1 MTAREVNF
9 DGLPGLTHHYAGLS
23 FGNEASTRHR
33 YRVSNPQL
41 AAKQGLKKMKALA
54 DAGYPQA
61 VIPPQERPNVPLLRQ
76 LGFSGSDEQV
86 VARVAQQEPDLL
98 SAVSSASAM
107 WVANAATVC
116 PSADSLD
123 GLVHLTVANLQDK
136 FHRAS
141 EAPTTEAL
149 LQAIFP
155 DRTRF
160 AIHPALP
167 ASAWFGDEGA
177 ANHNRLGG
185 EYGAPGVQ
193 LFVYGRRRGSEEA
206 PRRYPAR
213 QTLEASQ
220 AVARLNQVNPRQ
232 LIFARQHPAAIDTG
246 VFHNDVIAVS
256 NRQVLFC
263 HEQAFADQTA
273 LLQQLAQRVPGFT
286 PLVVPASR
294 VSVAEAV
301 ATYLFNSQLLSRAD
315 GSMALILPQ
324 EAQEHAGVW
333 EYLNELLAG
342 DNPIADLRVFDL
354 RESMANGGGP
364 ACLRLRVITD
374 EELIKLDALANQHGV
389 PLVIDNAYGV
399 PFPGII
405 FSDARPLWNPNIVLC
420 MSLSKLGLPGSRC
433 GIIIANEKI
442 ITAISNMNGIISL
455 APGGIGPAMM
465 CEMIKRQDLLRL
477 SETVIKPFY
486 YQRVQET
493 IAIIRRYLPEERCL
507 IHKPEGAIF
516 LWLWFKD
523 LPISTELLYQRLKK
537 RGVLMVPGDY
547 FFPGLDKPWPHT
559 HQCMRMN
566 YVPDPQKIEA
576 GVKILAEEVEFAWR
590 EQEA

>member
-1 MTAREVNF
+1 MTFSLFGDKFTRHSGITRLMEDLN
-9 DGLPGLTHHYAGLS
+9 DGLRTPGAIMLGG
-23 FGNEASTRHR
+23 GNPAQIPEMND
-33 YRVSNPQL
+33 YFQQL
-41 AAKQGLKKMKALA
+41 LADMLDNGKALDALCNYDGPQGKSELLALLANMLRDELGWEIEPQNIALTNGSQSAFFYLFNLFAGRRADGTTRKVLFPLTPEYIGYA
-54 DAGYPQA
+54 DAGLEEDLFVA
-61 VIPPQERPNVPLLRQ
+61 TRPN
-76 LGFSGSDEQV
+76 
-86 VARVAQQEPDLL
+86 
-98 SAVSSASAM
+98 
-107 WVANAATVC
+107 
-116 PSADSLD
+116 
-123 GLVHLTVANLQDK
+123 
-136 FHRAS
+136 
-141 EAPTTEAL
+141 
-149 LQAIFP
+149 I
-155 DRTRF
+155 
-160 AIHPALP
+160 
-167 ASAWFGDEGA
+167 
-177 ANHNRLGG
+177 
-185 EYGAPGVQ
+185 
-193 LFVYGRRRGSEEA
+193 
-206 PRRYPAR
+206 
-213 QTLEASQ
+213 
-220 AVARLNQVNPRQ
+220 
-232 LIFARQHPAAIDTG
+232 
-246 VFHNDVIAVS
+246 
-256 NRQVLFC
+256 
-263 HEQAFADQTA
+263 
-273 LLQQLAQRVPGFT
+273 
-286 PLVVPASR
+286 
-294 VSVAEAV
+294 
-301 ATYLFNSQLLSRAD
+301 
-315 GSMALILPQ
+315 
-324 EAQEHAGVW
+324 
-333 EYLNELLAG
+333 ELLPEG
-342 DNPIADLRVFDL
+342 QFKYHVDFEHLQVTEETGMICVSRPTNPTG
-354 RESMANGGGP
+354 N
-364 ACLRLRVITD
+364 VITD

-442 ITAISNMNGIISL
+442 ITAIS
-455 APGGIGPAMM
+455 
-465 CEMIKRQDLLRL
+465 EMIKRQDLLRL